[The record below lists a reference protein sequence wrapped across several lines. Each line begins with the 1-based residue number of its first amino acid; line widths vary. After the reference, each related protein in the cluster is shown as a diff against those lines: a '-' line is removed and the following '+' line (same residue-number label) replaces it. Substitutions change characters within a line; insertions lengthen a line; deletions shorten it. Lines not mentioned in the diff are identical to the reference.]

1 MVGQN
6 GGGIWKMGEKPK
18 SQKWKDENAFYINPK
33 THKIQY
39 NRKCQKCA
47 CICKQSFRST
57 VVACPYF
64 TKENK

>member
-18 SQKWKDENAFYINPK
+18 SQKWKEENAFYINPK

-47 CICKQSFRST
+47 CICKQIFRST